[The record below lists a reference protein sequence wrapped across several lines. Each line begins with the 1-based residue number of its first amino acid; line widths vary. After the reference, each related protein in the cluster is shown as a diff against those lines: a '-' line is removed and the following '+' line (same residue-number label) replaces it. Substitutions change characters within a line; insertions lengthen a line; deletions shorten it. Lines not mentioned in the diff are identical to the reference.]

1 MTRTTVWQ
9 RRPPWMAGVRNTK
22 PSVNEASFTRQ
33 TQERF
38 FCETRRLWR
47 LGQLLAHVIV
57 GAVIV
62 HGVFGMLTLTGTD
75 RDQCRRRALVRW
87 WNCGVLRILNVHLQ
101 LEGQIA
107 SGAVLFTANHI
118 SWLDVPCL
126 RAVVDATFVAK
137 DEVRRWPV
145 IGRMSEQAGTIFLK
159 RGGLSASNETAEHMT
174 WSLARRRPVIVFPE
188 GTTSEG
194 RTVRYFYGR
203 LYQSAVRTHGVVQA
217 VAIAYPHA
225 SIARED
231 TSFAGDTTPGMEEV
245 GPRQE
250 QWPRTSRSTSAH
262 PHVPFVG
269 DDDLVRHLWRLLY
282 EDRIDARLVF
292 CAPLPAA
299 GQERRALAA
308 RSRVQILE
316 TLGLMPGAAAEK

>member
-1 MTRTTVWQ
+1 MMRTTLWF
-9 RRPPWMAGVRNTK
+9 RRLPWMAGAQTA
-22 PSVNEASFTRQ
+22 ASDGGSAGHGAVPTGTTVGTVFPQ
-33 TQERF
+33 TQARF

-47 LGQLLAHVIV
+47 LGRLLAHVIV

-62 HGVFGMLTLTGTD
+62 HGVFAMLTLTAAD
-75 RDQCRRRALVRW
+75 RDLGRRRALVRW
-87 WNCGVLRILNVHLQ
+87 WNRGVLRILNVRLQ

-107 SGAVLFTANHI
+107 TGAVLYTANHI
-118 SWLDVPCL
+118 SWLDIPCL

-145 IGRMSEQAGTIFLK
+145 IGRLSEQAGTIFLK
-159 RGGLSASNETAEHMT
+159 RGGPNAANETAEQMT

-203 LYQSAVRTHGVVQA
+203 LYQSAVRTRGMVQA

-225 SIARED
+225 S
-231 TSFAGDTTPGMEEV
+231 G
-245 GPRQE
+245 
-250 QWPRTSRSTSAH
+250 AH

-269 DDDLVRHLWRLLY
+269 DDDLVRHLWRLLN
-282 EDRIDARLVF
+282 EDKVDVRLVF
-292 CAPLPAA
+292 CTPLPAA
-299 GQERRALAA
+299 GRERRALAA

-316 TLGLMPGAAAEK
+316 TLGLMPGTAAEK

>member
-1 MTRTTVWQ
+1 
-9 RRPPWMAGVRNTK
+9 MAGVRK
-22 PSVNEASFTRQ
+22 

-38 FCETRRLWR
+38 FRETRRLWR
-47 LGQLLAHVIV
+47 LARLVAHVLV
-57 GAVIV
+57 GAVIA
-62 HGVFGMLTLTGTD
+62 HAVFGMWMLIGVD
-75 RDQCRRRALVRW
+75 RDQRRRRALVRW
-87 WNCGVLRILNVHLQ
+87 WNHGVLRVLNVHLR

-107 SGAVLFTANHI
+107 SGAVLYTANHI
-118 SWLDVPCL
+118 SWLDIPCL
-126 RAVVDATFVAK
+126 RAVVDAAFVAK

-145 IGRMSEQAGTIFLK
+145 IGRLSEQAGTIFLR
-159 RGGLSASNETAEHMT
+159 RGEHSASNETAEHMT

-194 RTVRYFYGR
+194 HTVRYFYGR
-203 LYQSAVRTHGVVQA
+203 LYQSAVRTQGVVQA

-225 SIARED
+225 S
-231 TSFAGDTTPGMEEV
+231 G
-245 GPRQE
+245 
-250 QWPRTSRSTSAH
+250 AH
-262 PHVPFVG
+262 PRVPFVG
-269 DDDLVRHLWRLLY
+269 NDDLVRHLWRLLK

-316 TLGLMPGAAAEK
+316 TLGLMPGTARSTAPTTAPGQAGR

>member
-1 MTRTTVWQ
+1 MMRTTLWY
-9 RRPPWMAGVRNTK
+9 RRLPWMAGAQTTATDG
-22 PSVNEASFTRQ
+22 ASAGHGAVSEGSLIHWTTAGTAFPQ
-33 TQERF
+33 TQKRF

-47 LGQLLAHVIV
+47 LGRLLAHVLV

-62 HGVFGMLTLTGTD
+62 HGIFAMLTLTAAD
-75 RDQCRRRALVRW
+75 RGLGCRRALVRW
-87 WNCGVLRILNVHLQ
+87 WNRGVLRILNVHLH

-137 DEVRRWPV
+137 DAVRRWPV
-145 IGRMSEQAGTIFLK
+145 IGRMSAQAGTIFLR
-159 RGGLSASNETAEHMT
+159 RGGPNAANETAEQMT

-203 LYQSAVRTHGVVQA
+203 LYQSAVRTRGMVQA

-225 SIARED
+225 S
-231 TSFAGDTTPGMEEV
+231 G
-245 GPRQE
+245 
-250 QWPRTSRSTSAH
+250 AH

-269 DDDLVRHLWRLLY
+269 DDDLVRHLWRLLN

-292 CAPLPAA
+292 CTPLPAA
-299 GQERRALAA
+299 GRERRALAA
-308 RSRVQILE
+308 RSRVQVLE
-316 TLGLMPGAAAEK
+316 TLGLMPGTAAEK